1 MSVHSLPRQR
11 QPPPHKRGSRWAGMG
26 EQGRGGWAG
35 IAGMGGA
42 LHIRHPLSR
51 FHQEWKASEEAARQ

>member
-1 MSVHSLPRQR
+1 
-11 QPPPHKRGSRWAGMG
+11 MG